1 MSDVANRPGHI
12 QFDRGEGQM
21 YTGCKLETFPS
32 PGALNHFFETH
43 PGYLVVDVKP
53 LDDGTVYAL
62 FTSVL
67 TTEQMQ
73 DLQEWGRQ
81 VDQFMA
87 ERKAARDEAKNS
99 AEAAAHK
106 AEAERARLA
115 ELGRKCE
122 QNHRKDFDAAREAKK
137 AKKGGK

>member
-21 YTGCKLETFPS
+21 YTGCKYTGFDDVSLMNT
-32 PGALNHFFETH
+32 FFEVN
-43 PGYLVVDVKP
+43 PGYLVVDISP
-53 LDDGTVYAL
+53 LPNGQVYVL
-62 FTSVL
+62 YTSVL
-67 TTEQMQ
+67 TADQMS

-81 VDQFMA
+81 VDQFMS

-99 AEAAAHK
+99 AEAAALK

-122 QNHRKDFDAAREAKK
+122 QNHKKDFDAAREAKK
-137 AKKGGK
+137 GKK